1 MDIVDIIDIVDIVDK
16 YTYFTY
22 FHIIDIV
29 IMPQFRYLAP
39 TLFLARLAPPLC
51 APHSISRLIISLLP

>member
-16 YTYFTY
+16 HTY

-29 IMPQFRYLAP
+29 NMPQFRYLTP